1 MCCYPAFWGAYRNT
15 ISQTTVGSSLV
26 EDVWFESPL
35 SNLLQGLLPW
45 DRGCVVVS
53 EQGPVCLETKQHCLG
68 LRSALLLV
76 ICEFLAL
83 LQEKWNERC
92 FPSIDKLFARTNPSS
107 SFLQPVRELKMDEM

>member
-1 MCCYPAFWGAYRNT
+1 M
-15 ISQTTVGSSLV
+15 

-53 EQGPVCLETKQHCLG
+53 EQGPVCLETEQHCLG
-68 LRSALLLV
+68 LCSALLLV

-83 LQEKWNERC
+83 LQEK
-92 FPSIDKLFARTNPSS
+92 
-107 SFLQPVRELKMDEM
+107 